1 MRPLEDD
8 LIPKQGRVTGGS
20 IGIWCH
26 WHNRNN
32 KQRNKEKLKN
42 MQAKKK
48 TTVKVRDLKPSK
60 GAKGG
65 RGAKLH
71 RQRPTKAGPGI
82 LGGGKILK

>member
-1 MRPLEDD
+1 
-8 LIPKQGRVTGGS
+8 
-20 IGIWCH
+20 
-26 WHNRNN
+26 
-32 KQRNKEKLKN
+32 